1 MWDGNRS
8 VEDFRESEVK
18 VHGRVLGV
26 LGMLRSCWSSLVDL
40 LRWWRNRRNSWR
52 PNVRL
57 RVCGRGSRDGVG
69 VRAGRLRRSWMTFW
83 HARRLPSPAP
93 ILIPFPIPISNLRRT
108 GLRLPFHVQQNQPR
122 LQRSTLSHS
131 QVPCALL
138 PRNLRGDSECG
149 GQSAARSLPSS
160 SSGF

>member
-52 PNVRL
+52 PNVR
-57 RVCGRGSRDGVG
+57 
-69 VRAGRLRRSWMTFW
+69 
-83 HARRLPSPAP
+83 
-93 ILIPFPIPISNLRRT
+93 
-108 GLRLPFHVQQNQPR
+108 
-122 LQRSTLSHS
+122 
-131 QVPCALL
+131 
-138 PRNLRGDSECG
+138 
-149 GQSAARSLPSS
+149 
-160 SSGF
+160 